1 MLTNHGLF
9 SLENQS
15 LNIDH
20 PKSGW
25 DENKPIMDQGK
36 EGVSGMA
43 QRRLENVSG
52 GWHESP
58 FQNNLPILFSLK
70 TEN

>member
-25 DENKPIMDQGK
+25 DENKPIMDRGK

-43 QRRLENVSG
+43 
-52 GWHESP
+52 
-58 FQNNLPILFSLK
+58 
-70 TEN
+70 

>member
-20 PKSGW
+20 LKSGW

-43 QRRLENVSG
+43 
-52 GWHESP
+52 
-58 FQNNLPILFSLK
+58 
-70 TEN
+70 